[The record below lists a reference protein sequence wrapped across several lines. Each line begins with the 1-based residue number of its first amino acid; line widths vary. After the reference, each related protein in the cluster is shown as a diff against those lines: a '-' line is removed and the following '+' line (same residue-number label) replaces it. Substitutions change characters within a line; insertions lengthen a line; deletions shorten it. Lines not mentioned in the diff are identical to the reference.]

1 MFLFGPKICMCRPA
15 QSPARSAWA
24 GRAAARGQGP
34 AGAAQQRDC
43 YVSRLYECVCV
54 RAAFT
59 VLSSTFKF
67 IYAYAEYLM
76 KI

>member
-1 MFLFGPKICMCRPA
+1 MPPCTESCTECM
-15 QSPARSAWA
+15 
-24 GRAAARGQGP
+24 GRADCGTGAE
-34 AGAAQQRDC
+34 AAQQRDC

>member
-1 MFLFGPKICMCRPA
+1 MPPCTESCTECM
-15 QSPARSAWA
+15 
-24 GRAAARGQGP
+24 GRAGCGTG

>member
-1 MFLFGPKICMCRPA
+1 MPPCTESCTECMSR
-15 QSPARSAWA
+15 A
-24 GRAAARGQGP
+24 GCGAG